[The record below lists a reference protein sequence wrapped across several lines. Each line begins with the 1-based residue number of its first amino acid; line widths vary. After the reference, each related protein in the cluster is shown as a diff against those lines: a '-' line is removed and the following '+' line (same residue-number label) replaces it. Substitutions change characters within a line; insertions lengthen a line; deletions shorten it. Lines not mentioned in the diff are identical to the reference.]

1 MEENRAA
8 VSENVCA
15 CTVHMATVH
24 WLPQWC
30 DVHALW
36 VQHITVMCSSVTVTA
51 SGRST
56 EETTRG
62 GCIGEHTGDQ
72 DART

>member
-1 MEENRAA
+1 MC
-8 VSENVCA
+8 VH
-15 CTVHMATVH
+15 VHMATVH
-24 WLPQWC
+24 WLP
-30 DVHALW
+30 HSS
-36 VQHITVMCSSVTVTA
+36 VMCMPYKINTLQLCVFSSVTVTA
-51 SGRST
+51 SGRSA